1 MIVGLP
7 AFVRHDIEGRLP
19 VGVEVRFFD
28 SVEDNFEG
36 APHVDVAWFDHRAQ
50 QRTMNVFAK
59 ADRLRWTHV
68 IGAGI
73 EHLPLDTLRAN
84 NVRLTNGAGINASVV
99 AEYAVMG
106 VLVGAKRFDEVVRAH
121 DRAEWLPDSPGKIEL
136 EGARALVVG
145 LGHIGAKIAD
155 RLRAFEMRV
164 DAVRNTPRPGDGT
177 MGPHEW
183 QDKAGDY
190 DFIVIAAPSTDET
203 RALVDAAVIARMK
216 PTAWLVNIARGPLI
230 DREPLI
236 EALREG
242 RIGGAFLDVT
252 DPEPLTP
259 DDPLWKAPNAIVTMH
274 LSGRAQTGLFRR
286 AADLFLR
293 NLNAFLEG
301 RPLENEIDLSKGY

>member
-1 MIVGLP
+1 MPGHL
-7 AFVRHDIEGRLP
+7 RHHFEGRLP
-19 VGVEVRFFD
+19 DGVEPLYFD
-28 SVEDNFEG
+28 TVEANFEG
-36 APHVDVAWFDHRAQ
+36 ASKVDVAWFDHRAQ
-50 QRTMNVFAK
+50 QKNMNVFAH

-73 EHLPLDTLRAN
+73 EHLPLDTLRERG
-84 NVRLTNGAGINASVV
+84 VRLTNGAGINASVV

-145 LGHIGAKIAD
+145 LGHIGGKIAD

-164 DAVRNTPRPGDGT
+164 DAVRNNPRPGDGT

-183 QDKAGDY
+183 QEKAGDY
-190 DFIVIAAPSTDET
+190 DFIIVAAPSTEET

-230 DREPLI
+230 DREPMI

-259 DDPLWKAPNAIVTMH
+259 DDPLWKAPNTIVTMH

-293 NLNAFLEG
+293 NLDAYMKG
-301 RPLENEIDLSKGY
+301 APLQNEIDLAQGY